1 MDLLDLIEHVRDQ
14 ESFLAFAKALEDD
27 KRDEAQKE
35 TSESSGNQSH
45 GHDGWQNSKIEDF
58 LGAAIAFS
66 EDSVVWQTESN
77 VWKKCALF
85 LFGGKIY
92 E

>member
-1 MDLLDLIEHVRDQ
+1 MIKIAAVAQPGPDLVGVTAESRICVGRMGVDGHV
-14 ESFLAFAKALEDD
+14 E
-27 KRDEAQKE
+27 
-35 TSESSGNQSH
+35 
-45 GHDGWQNSKIEDF
+45 KIAAGVEDF